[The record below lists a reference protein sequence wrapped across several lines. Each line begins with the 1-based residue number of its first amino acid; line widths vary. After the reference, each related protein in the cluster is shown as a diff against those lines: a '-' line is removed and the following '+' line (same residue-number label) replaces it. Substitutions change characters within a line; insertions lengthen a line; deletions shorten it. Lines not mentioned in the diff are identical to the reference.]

1 MLGLVSIYLYI
12 TFRTRRLK
20 RDKAI
25 LEKEVASRTQQV
37 VQQKDIIERKNKDI
51 TDSIN
56 YAKRIQEA
64 ILPSKETVKRLFPA
78 SFILYKPKDI
88 VSGDFYWM
96 EQCGNRNFVAAVDC
110 TGHGVPG
117 AFMSIVGYNLL
128 NQAVNEHGID
138 QPAVILNEINRGLS
152 KQLRQQNETIS
163 VRDGMDIAL
172 CAIDSKEK
180 KLLYAGAN
188 NPLWIIRKGELIQ
201 VKADKQPIG
210 IYNEDEMKQFTLHE
224 MDLHSEDMIYIFSD
238 GYADQFGGHAG
249 KKFKYKGF
257 QQLLLSISLMSLN
270 KQRDVLERTI
280 EEWRG
285 ELEQV
290 DDILVIGIKVD

>member
-1 MLGLVSIYLYI
+1 
-12 TFRTRRLK
+12 
-20 RDKAI
+20 
-25 LEKEVASRTQQV
+25 
-37 VQQKDIIERKNKDI
+37 
-51 TDSIN
+51 
-56 YAKRIQEA
+56 
-64 ILPSKETVKRLFPA
+64 
-78 SFILYKPKDI
+78 
-88 VSGDFYWM
+88 M
-96 EQCGNRNFVAAVDC
+96 EQCGNRNLVAAVDC